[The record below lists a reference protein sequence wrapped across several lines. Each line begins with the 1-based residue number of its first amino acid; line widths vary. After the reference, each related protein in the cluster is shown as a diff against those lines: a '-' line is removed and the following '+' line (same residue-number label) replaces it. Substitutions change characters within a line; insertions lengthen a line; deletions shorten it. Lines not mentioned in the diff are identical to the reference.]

1 MAYTTVALVKDYLS
15 IPSSVS
21 TEDASITAAINAASD
36 QINGYCNTDFES
48 TTEARVFRADD
59 PKVLLVDPFNT
70 LTGLVVKTDSDN
82 TGVYDTTLTITT
94 DFVPQPFNA
103 ADAPY
108 TSLLNV
114 SGDWPRYDSG
124 RPAVQVTA
132 AFGDQ
137 NANGVPY
144 AVQQAAM
151 MLAARVY
158 QRRSSPLGVMTQ
170 FADYGLA
177 RVSRVDPDVMAL
189 LASYRVL
196 ATA

>member
-1 MAYTTVALVKDYLS
+1 MAYTTVALVKDYLG
-15 IPSSVS
+15 IPDTVS
-21 TEDASITAAINAASD
+21 TEDTAITAALNAAAD
-36 QINGYCNTDFES
+36 QIDGYCNQTFE
-48 TTEARVFRADD
+48 TVTEARVFRADD
-59 PKVLLVDPFNT
+59 PKLLLVDAFNT
-70 LTGLVVKTDSDN
+70 LTGLVVKTDTSNDG
-82 TGVYDTTLTITT
+82 TYDTTLTITT
-94 DFVPQPFNA
+94 DFVPHPFNA
-103 ADAPY
+103 ADVPF

-137 NANGVPY
+137 NSNGVPY
-144 AVQQAAM
+144 AVQQAAL
-151 MLAARVY
+151 MLAARLY

-189 LASYRVL
+189 LASYRRL